1 MTEFEERLSR
11 VLEQAIYGDFI
22 LGIIHNLS
30 TPLSGIL
37 GGAQL
42 LEMRLKN
49 WVTLVENEMSAKP
62 EVLEKIQ
69 ADHQK
74 NLSNV
79 ELIIRNAKN
88 LSDLIANMVQTHNKS
103 VIEDVEVVNLPEYLR
118 QVFKFLEGSMVF
130 KHQVKK
136 HYDLPEKVP
145 PLRIIYNHVA
155 QLLVEWI
162 RRCLPAMEAQK
173 DAELYVKIDA
183 DDDTIA
189 LTLTLSVPFEE
200 AEQIGDV
207 SEELI
212 PFERGLR
219 LPLSLYITRVEQ
231 SGQKVQVTDNDGKA
245 TLKITF
251 QRT

>member
-49 WVTLVENEMSAKP
+49 WVTLIQDVASDQP
-62 EVLEKIQ
+62 EVQEKIQ
-69 ADHQK
+69 TDHQK
-74 NLSNV
+74 NIGNV

-88 LSDLIANMVQTHNKS
+88 LSELIANMVQTHNKG
-103 VIEDVEVVNLPEYLR
+103 VIEEQEVVNLPEFLR
-118 QVFKFLEGSMVF
+118 QVFKFLESNIVF

-136 HYDLPEKVP
+136 YYDVPEKVP

-155 QLLVEWI
+155 QLVIEWV

-173 DAELYVKIDA
+173 TSNLYVTIDA
-183 DDDTIA
+183 TDEFTAMTIS
-189 LTLTLSVPFEE
+189 LSVPFEE
-200 AEQIGDV
+200 TDPLNDFPR
-207 SEELI
+207 ELI

-219 LPLSLYITRVEQ
+219 LPLSLYIQRVEKMGHQ
-231 SGQKVQVTDNDGKA
+231 VQVTNSDGKA

-251 QRT
+251 QHI

>member
-49 WVTLVENEMSAKP
+49 WINLIQDVASDQP
-62 EVLEKIQ
+62 EVQEKIQ
-69 ADHQK
+69 TDHQK
-74 NLSNV
+74 NIGNV

-88 LSDLIANMVQTHNKS
+88 LSELIANMVQTHNKG
-103 VIEDVEVVNLPEYLR
+103 VIEEQEVVNLPEFLR
-118 QVFKFLEGSMVF
+118 QVFKFLEGNMVF

-136 HYDLPEKVP
+136 HYDVPESVP
-145 PLRIIYNHVA
+145 PLRIVYNQVA
-155 QLLVEWI
+155 QLVIEWV

-173 DAELYVKIDA
+173 ASHLYVKIDTTDEFA
-183 DDDTIA
+183 A
-189 LTLTLSVPFEE
+189 MTLSISVPYEE
-200 AEQIGDV
+200 ADPLNDFPQ
-207 SEELI
+207 ELI

-219 LPLSLYITRVEQ
+219 LPLSLYIQRVEKAGHQ
-231 SGQKVQVTDNDGKA
+231 VQVMDNDGNA

-251 QRT
+251 QRI

>member
-1 MTEFEERLSR
+1 MAEFEERLSR

-42 LEMRLKN
+42 LEMRLNN
-49 WVTLVENEMSAKP
+49 WIALIQGETSAQP
-62 EVLEKIQ
+62 EVQEKIQ
-69 ADHQK
+69 TDHQK
-74 NLSNV
+74 NISNV

-88 LSDLIANMVQTHNKS
+88 LSELIANMVQTHNKS
-103 VIEDVEVVNLPEYLR
+103 VIEDQEVVNLPEFLR
-118 QVFKFLEGSMVF
+118 QVFKFLESNMVF

-136 HYDLPEKVP
+136 HFDVPERVP

-155 QLLVEWI
+155 QLLIEWI

-173 DAELYVKIDA
+173 NSHIYVKINTA
-183 DDDTIA
+183 DNIIA
-189 LTLTLSVPFEE
+189 LTLSLSVPFEE
-200 AEQIGDV
+200 ANSLQDFPG
-207 SEELI
+207 ELI

-219 LPLSLYITRVEQ
+219 LPLSLYVKRVEK
-231 SGQKVQVTDNDGKA
+231 SGHQVQVTDNDGKA
-245 TLKITF
+245 TLKVTF